1 MFNFTKNYLNANVRL
16 LLYYG
21 DVDGVCNFLIGQK
34 FSSQLGF
41 NVRGNFIYLKINL
54 KLKTPKQAWIVD
66 KQIAGF
72 KTEYDR
78 GVTFTT
84 SKGKLF
90 LDLKKFFFNFSVRGG
105 GHYVPQTN
113 PKEALYMFKQFLDN
127 KPL

>member
-34 FSSQLGF
+34 FSRQLGF
-41 NVRGNFIYLKINL
+41 N
-54 KLKTPKQAWIVD
+54 LKTPKQAWIVD

-72 KTEYDR
+72 KTEYDG

-90 LDLKKFFFNFSVRGG
+90 E
-105 GHYVPQTN
+105 VPQTN
-113 PKEALYMFKQFLDN
+113 PKEALYMFKQFLDD